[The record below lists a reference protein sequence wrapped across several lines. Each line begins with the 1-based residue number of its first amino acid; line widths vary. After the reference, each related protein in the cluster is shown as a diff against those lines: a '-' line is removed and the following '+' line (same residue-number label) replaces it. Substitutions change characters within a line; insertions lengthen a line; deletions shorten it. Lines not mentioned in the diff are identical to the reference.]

1 MRFGIR
7 ELVFVLV
14 LIGMPAAAYF
24 FIFQPKN
31 QLQQEGR
38 AEVQSKK
45 AKLQQLDQA
54 TAKFV
59 DLDQEIDRL
68 RTAIELIE
76 QKLPAG
82 KETYVVVNRVSE
94 LAIAHDLTVKS
105 IKPEKVVSAAQY
117 AELPIKLTIEGDFR
131 GFYDFLLEAER
142 LPRIT
147 QLPMMELEKLDDRG
161 EEGKMTAEITLSIF
175 FEGDHSLS
183 ADTDRR

>member
-7 ELVFVLV
+7 ELIFVLV
-14 LIGMPAAAYF
+14 LVGMPAAAYF

-31 QLQQEGR
+31 QLQQEAR
-38 AEVQSKK
+38 AEIQSKK
-45 AKLQQLDQA
+45 TKLQSLDQA

-59 DLDQEIDRL
+59 DLDQEIVRL

-94 LAIAHDLTVKS
+94 LALANDLTVVS
-105 IKPEKVVSAAQY
+105 IKPDKVVSAAQY
-117 AELPIKLTIEGDFR
+117 AELPIRLVIEGDFLA
-131 GFYDFLLEAER
+131 FYDFVKEVER

-147 QLPMMELEKLDDRG
+147 QVPMMELKKLDKKDH
-161 EEGKMTAEITLSIF
+161 EGMMTAEITLSIF
-175 FEGDHSLS
+175 FEGDQSLS
-183 ADTDRR
+183 VDKR